1 MKGAQKQK
9 TYKNCFPILRFR
21 ELLGSILGRKTSE
34 NKADFLVLYKKI
46 EKMKKWSDG
55 VVTSICAKK
64 KNIIIVLGRARN
76 LP

>member
-1 MKGAQKQK
+1 MI
-9 TYKNCFPILRFR
+9 P
-21 ELLGSILGRKTSE
+21 GRKTSE
-34 NKADFLVLYKKI
+34 NKADFLCALQEN

-64 KNIIIVLGRARN
+64 KERIIRLVGRTD